1 MKSKLKIFFPI
12 VVLALI
18 FVFWRMRAA
27 RNLAPIKVETAVA
40 TRADVEATVSASGKI
55 EPFSTLDVKSK
66 AGGTILKMAVE
77 EGTRVRRGQ
86 LICLIDRRDNL
97 ASYNQAR
104 ADVDAARAALEQA
117 QAGAQLQ
124 NESLGPQ
131 IRQAQQTVAASWAR
145 LQSARSALQQQR
157 EAGAAQIR
165 QSQGSVASARA
176 QLQSALE
183 GARAQPLLTRSG
195 LASARAGVASSQANL
210 DSARETLRS
219 LQTSGLPQARSAAK
233 SQIDQAK
240 SNLSTAQL
248 ALQRQKSLFDQGA
261 VARNTV
267 ESAQNQLDLA
277 RATLEQAQSRLDTLG
292 AEQSSQERDALAKI
306 AAAQAALAS
315 SRAAFAQASANRVQD
330 RVKNSDA
337 EAARAALRQ
346 AQATLD
352 SSIAQSRQI
361 AQRQADVF
369 AELATLGQNQAAL
382 EVVRANRL
390 QNVVKGA
397 DVVSS
402 RARLQKA
409 QQEAEQRARNL
420 AQTTVTAPRD
430 GVVLQK
436 YVDTGAII
444 QSGESGFSGGTSIVQ
459 LADLGR
465 VYVVAQV
472 DESDIGQIRA
482 GQNVSVTLDAYPEKP
497 FAGRVRKI
505 FPTALAENNITFVKV
520 QVEMLISDARLR
532 PNLNATCDFE
542 LRRRP
547 NVLSVPL
554 EAIREEGAKIFVT
567 LVKNPQIA
575 AGDANNQQ
583 KREVKIGARGDDRV
597 EIFTGLRAG
606 DKVVLPKV
614 EPTPAPRGGGP
625 FGG

>member
-1 MKSKLKIFFPI
+1 MKSKLKIFLP
-12 VVLALI
+12 VVALSLLLI
-18 FVFWRMRAA
+18 FWRMRAA
-27 RNLAPIKVETAVA
+27 QNLAPIKVETAVA
-40 TRADVEATVSASGKI
+40 TRADVESSVSASGKI

-77 EGTRVRRGQ
+77 EGTRVKAGQ

-97 ASYNQAR
+97 ASFNQAQ
-104 ADVDAARAALEQA
+104 ADVRAARAAVEQA

-124 NESLGPQ
+124 SESLGPQ
-131 IRQAQQTVAASWAR
+131 IRQAQQTVAASRAR
-145 LQSARSALQQQR
+145 LLAARSALAQQR

-165 QSQGSVASARA
+165 QSQSSVTNARA

-183 GARAQPLLTRSG
+183 GARAQPLLTRSN
-195 LASARAGVASSQANL
+195 LASARAGVASSQASL

-219 LQTSGLPQARSAAK
+219 LQTSGLPQSRAGVKA
-233 SQIDQAK
+233 QIDQAK
-240 SNLSTAQL
+240 SNLSTLQSAV
-248 ALQRQKSLFDQGA
+248 QRQKYLFEQGA

-267 ESAQNQLDLA
+267 ENAQNQLDVA
-277 RATLEQAQSRLDTLG
+277 RANLEQVQSRLDTLEE
-292 AEQSSQERDALAKI
+292 EQKSQTREALAKI
-306 AAAQAALAS
+306 AAAQAALSS
-315 SRAAFAQASANRVQD
+315 SRATLAQAGANRVQD
-330 RVKNSDA
+330 RVKNFDVS
-337 EAARAALRQ
+337 AARATLNQ
-346 AQATLD
+346 AQATLA
-352 SSIAQSRQI
+352 SSIAQNRQI
-361 AQRQADVF
+361 AQREADVL

-382 EVVRANRL
+382 EGARANRL

-397 DVVSS
+397 EVTSS

-409 QQEAEQRARNL
+409 LQEAEQRARNL
-420 AQTTVTAPRD
+420 AQTVVTAPRE

-482 GQNVSVTLDAYPEKP
+482 GQKVSVTLDAYPERS
-497 FAGRVRKI
+497 FSGRVRKI
-505 FPTALAENNITFVKV
+505 FPTAIAENNITFVKV
-520 QVEMLISDARLR
+520 QVEILISDARLR
-532 PNLNATCDFE
+532 PSLNATCDFE
-542 LRRRP
+542 LQNRR

-554 EAIREEGAKIFVT
+554 EAIREEGQKTFVT

-575 AGDANNQQ
+575 AGDVENQQ
-583 KREVKIGARGDDRV
+583 KREVKLGARGDDRV
-597 EIFTGLRAG
+597 EIVRGLKVG
-606 DKVVLPKV
+606 DKIVLPKT